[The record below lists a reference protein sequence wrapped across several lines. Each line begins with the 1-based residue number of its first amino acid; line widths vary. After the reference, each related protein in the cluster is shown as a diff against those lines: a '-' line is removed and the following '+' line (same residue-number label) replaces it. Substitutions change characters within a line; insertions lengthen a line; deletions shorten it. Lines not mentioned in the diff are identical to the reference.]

1 MPFFYLLGK
10 PPVATIVFSISAI
23 SLFTT
28 AGPLLGD
35 FVNPWTFA
43 IFEALHCF
51 VYLLFCEGN
60 GHGFWQYR
68 FEFAYFCIFEHL
80 LLELTDYFYLV
91 VHLYLL
97 SGHILLD

>member
-10 PPVATIVFSISAI
+10 PPVATIVFCISAI

-60 GHGFWQYR
+60 GHEVLGQ
-68 FEFAYFCIFEHL
+68 EAYVDDIVKKRN
-80 LLELTDYFYLV
+80 LT
-91 VHLYLL
+91 
-97 SGHILLD
+97 